1 MTNNHDTAR
10 CTCPDDGDQYHR
22 VDCGLYAPPG
32 TAVARVDEPTDPSGT
47 PLSRVSTAALAFALG
62 YTATQPVR
70 ADRWGG
76 VCAVVEELEG
86 RTIDPRDERTCS
98 DEWEALLGSLPPEI
112 ARQLSMLY
120 SMQRAQ
126 RWAQTGRRS

>member
-10 CTCPDDGDQYHR
+10 CTCGQAIPDPHCEQHGQPMTDT
-22 VDCGLYAPPG
+22 PG

-47 PLSRVSTAALAFALG
+47 PLSQVSTAALAFALG

-76 VCAVVEELEG
+76 VCAVVEELMSRPTESHG
-86 RTIDPRDERTCS
+86 PANAWNE
-98 DEWEALLGSLPPEI
+98 LLAVLPVEI
-112 ARQLSMLY
+112 AKQLSMLY

-126 RWAQTGRRS
+126 RWAQTGRR